1 MQKYKEKTITQIFYM
16 FFYPRLKQ
24 IQTNRDTTLRYITLA
39 IEKVRPVTVDANEDS
54 LLFSN

>member
-1 MQKYKEKTITQIFYM
+1 MQKYKEKPITQIFYI

-24 IQTNRDTTLRYITLA
+24 IQINRDTTLRYITLA
-39 IEKVRPVTVDANEDS
+39 IDKERPVTIDANENS